1 MNLNFGIHSFISF
14 NFEFD
19 ETNVNLFRTVSALFN
34 ILSTMRF
41 LNSFFEGLRV
51 ALRALAINK
60 VRSVLTALCIIIG
73 ITMVTVVDS
82 VTTGMDENF
91 ESSMA
96 MLGRNVVYV
105 EKWPWD
111 WGDLE
116 WWEIAGRKEM
126 QLDYVKFLDENSR
139 LASDVAASANR
150 NVSVRYKDRSAEQVG
165 INGATANYLNIQGL
179 NIERGRMFTEEEAR
193 SGVKVAIIGQ
203 SLLEGL
209 FEEEDPLGKE
219 IRMGGQK
226 FTVIG
231 ILEKQGSFLGLGD
244 ADNRAIIPISAYGTI
259 YGLRWGIQIG
269 VKFPDEQSAIDGE
282 YEIEGLMRRVRN
294 IDAAEDNDFAINKP
308 QAFEEQLASFKSGL
322 YMGGFLLVGLS
333 LLIGGIGIMNIM
345 FVSVRERTKEIGI
358 RKAVGAKSWEILTQF
373 LIEAVM
379 ICIMGGLFGV
389 ALAGLITVFI
399 DQVFTATMNMS
410 VVFVAFMICTFVGVL
425 FGFIPAYKAAKSDP
439 IESLRF
445 E

>member
-1 MNLNFGIHSFISF
+1 
-14 NFEFD
+14 
-19 ETNVNLFRTVSALFN
+19 
-34 ILSTMRF
+34 MR
-41 LNSFFEGLRV
+41 LINSLIEGLKV

-91 ESSMA
+91 ENSMA

-111 WGDLE
+111 GDE
-116 WWEIAGRKEM
+116 DWWVYAGRKEM
-126 QLDYVKFLDENSR
+126 ELRYVNFLEEKSK

-150 NVSVRYKDRSAEQVG
+150 NVSIRYEDKSADRVG
-165 INGATANYLNIQGL
+165 ISGTTSNFLNIQGM

-193 SGVKVAIIGQ
+193 SGVKVAVIGQ
-203 SLLEGL
+203 SLQEAL
-209 FEEEDPLGKE
+209 FEEEDPLGKD
-219 IRMGGQK
+219 IRFGGQK
-226 FTVIG
+226 FTIIG

-244 ADNRAIIPISAYGTI
+244 ADNTAILPIKAFGQI

-269 VKFPDEQSAIDGE
+269 VKFPNEQAALDGE
-282 YEIEGLMRRVRN
+282 YEIEGLMRQVRG
-294 IDAAEDNDFAINKP
+294 IDAAEKNDFAINKP
-308 QAFEEQLASFKSGL
+308 QAFEEQLSSFKNGL

-358 RKAVGAKSWEILTQF
+358 RKAVGAKSWEILSQF

-379 ICIMGGLFGV
+379 ICMVGGVFGV
-389 ALAGLITVFI
+389 ALAGAFTLMI
-399 DQVFTATMNMS
+399 DQVFTATMNLS
-410 VVFVAFMICTFVGVL
+410 VVFVAFAICTFVGVI

>member
-1 MNLNFGIHSFISF
+1 
-14 NFEFD
+14 
-19 ETNVNLFRTVSALFN
+19 
-34 ILSTMRF
+34 MRL
-41 LNSFFEGLRV
+41 LNSLIEGLKV

-82 VTTGMDENF
+82 VTTGMDESFDN
-91 ESSMA
+91 SMA
-96 MLGRNVVYV
+96 MLGTNVVYV

-111 WGDLE
+111 GDE
-116 WWEIAGRKEM
+116 DWWVYAGRKEM
-126 QLDYVKFLDENSR
+126 ELDYVAFLEEKSK

-150 NVSVRYKDRSAEQVG
+150 NVSIRYREKNADNVG
-165 INGATANYLNIQGL
+165 INGATSNYLNIQGL
-179 NIERGRMFTEEEAR
+179 NIERGRMFTEQEAR
-193 SGVKVAIIGQ
+193 SSVKVAVIGQ
-203 SLLEGL
+203 SLQEAL

-219 IRMGGQK
+219 IRLGGQK

-244 ADNRAIIPISAYGTI
+244 SDNRVIIPIKSYGQI
-259 YGLRWGIQIG
+259 FGLRWGIQIG
-269 VKFPDEQSAIDGE
+269 VKFPSEQAALDGE
-282 YEIEGLMRRVRN
+282 YEIEGLMRQVRN
-294 IDAAEDNDFAINKP
+294 IDAAEKNDFAINKP
-308 QAFEEQLASFKSGL
+308 QAFEEQLSAFKSGL
-322 YMGGFLLVGLS
+322 YMGGFVLVGLS

-379 ICIMGGLFGV
+379 ICVLGGVVGV
-389 ALAGLITVFI
+389 GLAGALTVAI
-399 DQVFTATMNMS
+399 DQVFTATMNLS
-410 VVFVAFMICTFVGVL
+410 VVFVAFMICTLVGVI

>member
-1 MNLNFGIHSFISF
+1 
-14 NFEFD
+14 
-19 ETNVNLFRTVSALFN
+19 
-34 ILSTMRF
+34 MRF
-41 LNSFFEGLRV
+41 LNSLIEGLKV

-60 VRSVLTALCIIIG
+60 TRSVLTALCIIIG

-82 VTTGMDENF
+82 VTTGMDESFDN
-91 ESSMA
+91 SMA
-96 MLGRNVVYV
+96 MLGTNVIYV
-105 EKWPWD
+105 EKWPWEGNED
-111 WGDLE
+111 W
-116 WWEIAGRKEM
+116 WVYAGRKEM
-126 QLDYVKFLDENSR
+126 ELEYVAFLEEKSK

-150 NVSVRYKDRSAEQVG
+150 NVSIRYEEKNADNVG
-165 INGATANYLNIQGL
+165 INGATSNYLNIQGL

-193 SGVKVAIIGQ
+193 SAVKVAVIGQ
-203 SLLEGL
+203 SLQEAL
-209 FEEEDPLGKE
+209 FEEEDPLGKQ
-219 IRMGGQK
+219 IRLGGQK

-244 ADNRAIIPISAYGTI
+244 SDNRIIVPIKSFGQI

-269 VKFPDEQSAIDGE
+269 VKFPSEQAALDGE
-282 YEIEGLMRRVRN
+282 YEIEGLMRQVRG

-308 QAFEEQLASFKSGL
+308 QAFEEQLSAFKNGL
-322 YMGGFLLVGLS
+322 YMGGFVLVGLS

-373 LIEAVM
+373 LIEAIM
-379 ICIMGGLFGV
+379 ICMLGGLVGV
-389 ALAGLITVFI
+389 ALAGVFTVMI
-399 DQVFTATMNMS
+399 DQIFTATMNLS
-410 VVFVAFMICTFVGVL
+410 VVFVAFMICTLVGVF